1 MVGGSIHDR
10 LVRAARAEAQA
21 LPVNLRGRLPPP
33 TAPVQARKRV
43 RSKHPEFHTGRNPT
57 GAEPHVSL
65 AVEETENMPPPV
77 PNPRSSSSS
86 ASSFGPTSANNK
98 SNSYFVVHGFV
109 VVLL

>member
-21 LPVNLRGRLPPP
+21 LRVNLRGRLPPNR
-33 TAPVQARKRV
+33 AGA
-43 RSKHPEFHTGRNPT
+43 SCGNPT

-77 PNPRSSSSS
+77 PNPGAPPLRPPLSGPPAQTTRATNILWFTDLWWFFSSGAEPIISV
-86 ASSFGPTSANNK
+86 G
-98 SNSYFVVHGFV
+98 
-109 VVLL
+109 